1 MNVDKG
7 KDRSFGAIVVALD
20 GLDPT
25 GPAIAWAVA
34 EAVRRGRPL
43 HVVATGDHDY
53 PESPLTPMTHLDSV
67 DPGEA
72 LELAAAKIV
81 EAAPGLEVRTTGT
94 LGRLVSLLLHAS
106 QTADTVV
113 VAGRGTGRLHSI
125 FLGSTAIQVASH
137 ASCPVVVVPY
147 GAQQV
152 PRGPVVV
159 GVDGSPLSAEAVGYA
174 YLQAAERGV
183 GLTVVHAWQVDPIE
197 ESLGYAAS
205 DTWWSEFS
213 NPEQVLTAESLAGWG
228 EKYPDVVVRR
238 RIVRGAAVDTIVAES
253 EDAGLVVVG
262 SRGWGDFRGTLL
274 GSVSQGVI
282 RRVHRPVAVV
292 RPRVPAVV
300 S

>member
-1 MNVDKG
+1 
-7 KDRSFGAIVVALD
+7 
-20 GLDPT
+20 
-25 GPAIAWAVA
+25 
-34 EAVRRGRPL
+34 
-43 HVVATGDHDY
+43 
-53 PESPLTPMTHLDSV
+53 
-67 DPGEA
+67 
-72 LELAAAKIV
+72 
-81 EAAPGLEVRTTGT
+81 
-94 LGRLVSLLLHAS
+94 
-106 QTADTVV
+106 
-113 VAGRGTGRLHSI
+113 
-125 FLGSTAIQVASH
+125 
-137 ASCPVVVVPY
+137 
-147 GAQQV
+147 
-152 PRGPVVV
+152 
-159 GVDGSPLSAEAVGYA
+159 VGYA